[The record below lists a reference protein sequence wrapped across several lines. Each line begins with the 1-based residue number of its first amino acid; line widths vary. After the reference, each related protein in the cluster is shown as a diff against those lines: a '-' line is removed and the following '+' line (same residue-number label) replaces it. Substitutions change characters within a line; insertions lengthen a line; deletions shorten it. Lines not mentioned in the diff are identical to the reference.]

1 MVTTIEKKSP
11 HVLRHTFATH
21 MLNHGAD
28 LNSIKELLGHAN
40 LSATQ
45 IYTHNTFEKLKKY
58 IQTGS
63 SKSLNINQKTGGTTM
78 NIQIHS
84 VRFDADK
91 KLIDFVHQ
99 KLDKL
104 TQFGEDIV
112 NAEVYL
118 RLDKDQER
126 ENKISEIKLELP
138 GRTLFAKKQSKTF
151 EEATDE
157 AIDALKKQITKHKQ
171 KKRGM

>member
-1 MVTTIEKKSP
+1 
-11 HVLRHTFATH
+11 
-21 MLNHGAD
+21 
-28 LNSIKELLGHAN
+28 
-40 LSATQ
+40 
-45 IYTHNTFEKLKKY
+45 
-58 IQTGS
+58 
-63 SKSLNINQKTGGTTM
+63 M

-104 TQFGEDIV
+104 TQYGEDIV

-118 RLDKDQER
+118 RLDKDLEK
-126 ENKISEIKLELP
+126 ENKISEIKLDLSGKP
-138 GRTLFAKKQSKTF
+138 LFARKQSKTF
-151 EEATDE
+151 EEATDD

-171 KKRGM
+171 KRRGV

>member
-1 MVTTIEKKSP
+1 
-11 HVLRHTFATH
+11 
-21 MLNHGAD
+21 
-28 LNSIKELLGHAN
+28 
-40 LSATQ
+40 
-45 IYTHNTFEKLKKY
+45 
-58 IQTGS
+58 
-63 SKSLNINQKTGGTTM
+63 M

-104 TQFGEDIV
+104 TQYGDDIV

-118 RLDKDQER
+118 RLNKDQDR

-138 GRTLFAKKQSKTF
+138 GGPLFAKKQSRTF
-151 EEATDE
+151 EEATDDVVE
-157 AIDALKKQITKHKQ
+157 ALKKQITKHKQ
-171 KKRGM
+171 KKRGV

>member
-1 MVTTIEKKSP
+1 
-11 HVLRHTFATH
+11 
-21 MLNHGAD
+21 
-28 LNSIKELLGHAN
+28 
-40 LSATQ
+40 
-45 IYTHNTFEKLKKY
+45 
-58 IQTGS
+58 
-63 SKSLNINQKTGGTTM
+63 M

-104 TQFGEDIV
+104 TQYGEDIV

-118 RLDKDQER
+118 RLDKDLEK
-126 ENKISEIKLELP
+126 ENKISEIKLDLSGKP
-138 GRTLFAKKQSKTF
+138 LFARKQSKTF
-151 EEATDE
+151 EEATDD

-171 KKRGM
+171 KKRGV

>member
-1 MVTTIEKKSP
+1 
-11 HVLRHTFATH
+11 
-21 MLNHGAD
+21 
-28 LNSIKELLGHAN
+28 
-40 LSATQ
+40 
-45 IYTHNTFEKLKKY
+45 
-58 IQTGS
+58 
-63 SKSLNINQKTGGTTM
+63 M

-104 TQFGEDIV
+104 TQFDEDIV

-138 GRTLFAKKQSKTF
+138 GGPLFAKKQSKTF
-151 EEATDE
+151 EEATDDVIE
-157 AIDALKKQITKHKQ
+157 ALKKQITKHKQ
-171 KKRGM
+171 KKRGI

>member
-1 MVTTIEKKSP
+1 
-11 HVLRHTFATH
+11 
-21 MLNHGAD
+21 
-28 LNSIKELLGHAN
+28 
-40 LSATQ
+40 
-45 IYTHNTFEKLKKY
+45 
-58 IQTGS
+58 
-63 SKSLNINQKTGGTTM
+63 M

-99 KLDKL
+99 KLEKL
-104 TQFGEDIV
+104 LQYDEEIV

-118 RLDKDQER
+118 RLDKDQDR

-138 GRTLFAKKQSKTF
+138 GGPLFARKQSKTF

-157 AIDALKKQITKHKQ
+157 SIDALKKQISKHKE
-171 KKRGM
+171 KKRGV

>member
-1 MVTTIEKKSP
+1 
-11 HVLRHTFATH
+11 
-21 MLNHGAD
+21 
-28 LNSIKELLGHAN
+28 
-40 LSATQ
+40 
-45 IYTHNTFEKLKKY
+45 
-58 IQTGS
+58 
-63 SKSLNINQKTGGTTM
+63 M

-99 KLDKL
+99 RLEKL

-138 GRTLFAKKQSKTF
+138 GGPLFARKQSKTF
-151 EEATDE
+151 EEATDIAIE
-157 AIDALKKQITKHKQ
+157 ALRQQILKHKEKQ
-171 KKRGM
+171 RGV